1 MSADFDLSRLFVTEA
16 PRLRRFLRRFG
27 PLVWADDIAQDSFAR
42 LAAADP
48 REVSSPRA
56 FLFRVARN
64 LAVDAA
70 LRHNASPV
78 RGVENLDGLVGR
90 DFLAPSPEDALIAAE
105 GREALVDALACLS
118 GDQLTA
124 LMLRKVEGL
133 PPEQIALRLGVSV
146 RQVQRLIVLAIARC
160 RAHLREDGDSAP
172 LSE

>member
-1 MSADFDLSRLFVTEA
+1 MSGSFDLSRLFVSEA

-48 REVSSPRA
+48 GEVSSPRA

-64 LAVDAA
+64 LAVDAS
-70 LRHNASPV
+70 RRRDASPV
-78 RGVENLDGLVGR
+78 RGVENLDSLAGR
-90 DFLAPSPEDALIAAE
+90 DVAPSPEDALIAAE
-105 GREALVDALACLS
+105 EREALIGALASLS
-118 GDQLTA
+118 ADQLTA

-133 PPEQIALRLGVSV
+133 PPEEIALRLGVSV

-160 RAHLREDGDSAP
+160 RAHLRADGDSAR